1 MRAWDFR
8 NRGIVKHADVDM
20 FVLNGGSITAAVR
33 LFRMVRLRTA
43 LGKGIVRPYRG
54 KTRKS

>member
-1 MRAWDFR
+1 MRAWGFR

-20 FVLNGGSITAAVR
+20 FALKGGSTSAAVR

-43 LGKGIVRPYRG
+43 LGKGIVCPYRG